1 MSNLI
6 VPAIGSLSE
15 YYGRKNATPY
25 YKARARQ
32 GAGPSSIKGDSLYIS
47 AEGFALLAASRKEGG
62 LNH

>member
-6 VPAIGSLSE
+6 VPAIGSLSD

-25 YKARARQ
+25 KARTGQ